1 MDVKLILSVIGLL
14 LSILLP
20 LLAFYKKRK
29 ELGNYYSL
37 IWKNSKRLKA
47 KDLMG
52 ERPVMDYYLERDID
66 KGLFRAMERR
76 RNILIVGP
84 PLSGKSRA
92 VFNALKKLKRGVLVL
107 VPRNVTMPVFSL
119 PAGYRFWKKKLIF
132 VDDLQYYIEKQDNF
146 HLLFR
151 EAKKRNIPVIAS
163 CHSGR
168 EFKKVKNK
176 LVEQNLDIDT
186 IFGDDVVEMQKITG
200 QQGKNVAEA
209 LGLEWDNV
217 KFNGTV
223 GSIFMKLSE
232 MERRFEN
239 SDNIEKTILRSLRN
253 LYLCGI
259 YDDNSIFRIDWIKKA
274 AHKFEL
280 DGRDFEW
287 GGWLRS
293 LEDKEFI
300 KVQRKNKLWAEDAYL
315 SYVVKPEVEVTR
327 FELFEDMNAV
337 FENDPEVLQMT
348 GERAFD
354 MGIVDVNVAE
364 YMKTAISAFE
374 RILELLKDAPES
386 AEYIKAQNFLGHA
399 YWSLAKVQDTME
411 NCRRSISYFN
421 ETLKHITIESN
432 PHEFALIKNRIG
444 NTYTVYAEVENK
456 EDNCLT
462 AIAAYNEALKVFTLS
477 TSPQEY
483 ARAQN
488 NLGGAYL
495 ILAEVRD
502 SKENYKKAVTAF
514 DEALRVRTAA
524 EFPKYF
530 ALTKNNIGNTYA
542 RLADIEEPEENLKKA
557 VEAYEEILKI
567 HSKDKSP
574 LQYGLTMNNIGNVYA
589 LLAVIRDKKINC
601 EKAIRAFEKSLEVRK
616 PEQLPVQYAN
626 TMFNL
631 GDAYLVQSEI
641 NHDPEILEKAINAFT
656 EVLNLR
662 TKEKYPYRYFE
673 VKFGLGRAYIK
684 LAAIEDKTEN
694 YHKGI
699 KALDEALSFFT
710 EESYPRFH
718 ELISKEISQAKKIFF
733 V

>member
-1 MDVKLILSVIGLL
+1 MDITLILSAIGLG

-47 KDLMG
+47 KDLLG
-52 ERPVMDYYLERDID
+52 ERPYMDFYLDRDID
-66 KGLFRAMERR
+66 NSIFRAIERR
-76 RNILIVGP
+76 RNFLIVGP
-84 PLSGKSRA
+84 PLSGKTRA
-92 VFNALKKLKRGVLVL
+92 VFNSLKKFKRSVLIL
-107 VPRNVTMPVFSL
+107 VPRSVSMPVFSI

-151 EAKKRNIPVIAS
+151 EAKKRNIPVIAA

-186 IFGDDVVEMQKITG
+186 IFGDDFVELQKITG
-200 QQGKNVAEA
+200 QQGKNVAES
-209 LGLEWDNV
+209 LGIEWDNV

-223 GSIFMKLSE
+223 GSIFMRLSE

-259 YDDNSIFRIDWIKKA
+259 YDDNSIFRIEWVKKTA
-274 AHKFEL
+274 QGFEL

-287 GGWLRS
+287 SGWLRS

-300 KVQRKNKLWAEDAYL
+300 RVLRKNKLWAEDAYL
-315 SYVVKPEVEVTR
+315 SYVVKSEVEVTQ

-337 FENDPEVLQMT
+337 FENDTEVLQMA

-354 MGIVDVNVAE
+354 IGIVDVNVAE

-374 RILELLKDAPES
+374 RILELLRDTPES
-386 AEYIKAQNFLGHA
+386 AEYIKAQNYLGHA

-411 NCRRSISYFN
+411 NCRKSISCFN

-432 PHEFALIKNRIG
+432 PHEYALIKNRIG
-444 NTYTVYAEVENK
+444 NTYTAYAEVENK
-456 EDNCLT
+456 EENCLT
-462 AIAAYNEALKVFTLS
+462 AISAYHEALKVFKIS
-477 TSPQEY
+477 ANPQEY

-502 SKENYKKAVTAF
+502 SRENYKKAVSAF
-514 DEALRVRTAA
+514 NEALKVRTAA
-524 EFPKYF
+524 EYPKYF

-542 RLADIEEPEENLKKA
+542 RLADIEGPEENLKKA
-557 VEAYEEILKI
+557 IEAYEDILKI

-574 LQYGLTMNNIGNVYA
+574 LQYGLTMNNIGNAYA
-589 LLAVIRDKKINC
+589 LLAVIKDKKENC
-601 EKAIRAFEKSLEVRK
+601 EKAIDAFERSLEVRR
-616 PEQLPVQYAN
+616 PDQLPVQYAN

-641 NHDPEILEKAINAFT
+641 NDDPAIIDKAVNSFEEALIL
-656 EVLNLR
+656 R
-662 TKEKYPYRYFE
+662 PKEKYPYQHSE

-699 KALDEALSFFT
+699 RALDEALSFFT
-710 EESYPRFH
+710 EEAYPKFH
-718 ELISKEISQAKKIFF
+718 ELISQEIIKAKKIFF